1 MSLKLFR
8 STGYSSLLSPG
19 HSRDT
24 MHPAWVV
31 LASSLWVGF
40 ACNVPLWR
48 ALIDAKAGTD
58 MTHALLQGV
67 MVSAGCGLALSFLA
81 WRVMLKPV
89 ASVILLVAAL
99 MAIARWDQAAP
110 RGAGLVDVH
119 LADKLLPSWASLL
132 HWHVPALLA
141 VLAIVPMVWVWNAPV
156 KRLPGPQQLRSNIR
170 GMAAAAILFGITAV
184 LLFGGWA

>member
-1 MSLKLFR
+1 
-8 STGYSSLLSPG
+8 
-19 HSRDT
+19 
-24 MHPAWVV
+24 
-31 LASSLWVGF
+31 
-40 ACNVPLWR
+40 
-48 ALIDAKAGTD
+48 
-58 MTHALLQGV
+58 
-67 MVSAGCGLALSFLA
+67 
-81 WRVMLKPV
+81 MLKPV

-99 MAIARWDQAAP
+99 MAIARWDQAVP

-141 VLAIVPMVWVWNAPV
+141 ILAIVPMVWVWNAPL

-170 GMAAAAILFGITAV
+170 GMAMAAILFGITAA